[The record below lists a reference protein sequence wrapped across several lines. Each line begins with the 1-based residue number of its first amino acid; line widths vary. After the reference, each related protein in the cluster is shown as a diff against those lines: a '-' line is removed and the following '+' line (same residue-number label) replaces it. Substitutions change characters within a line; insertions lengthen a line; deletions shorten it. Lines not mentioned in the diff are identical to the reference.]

1 MLTEDYCDFET
12 AKLLKE
18 KGFKTPVETGY
29 YGDGR
34 ICHNLALDFM
44 DYNHE
49 DGYYSRP
56 TIQMAMKWLREV
68 HNLHIMVNCIG
79 KVNYDPIIQSF
90 DGKDF
95 EIDGVEV
102 GITKHIDGKYINVR
116 RGFKTYENA
125 CEAAIKYC
133 LINLI

>member
-1 MLTEDYCDFET
+1 MATITEDYISFET

-34 ICHNLALDFM
+34 ICHNLILDFM

-56 TIQMAMKWLREV
+56 TIQMAMKWLLREYR
-68 HNLHIMVNCIG
+68 LYVNVVPSVEGYYWTEKWHSYVEDLNKRYPYGKFIG
-79 KVNYDPIIQSF
+79 TFNSPEEAY
-90 DGKDF
+90 
-95 EIDGVEV
+95 
-102 GITKHIDGKYINVR
+102 
-116 RGFKTYENA
+116 
-125 CEAAIKYC
+125 EAAIKYT
-133 LINLI
+133 LENLI

>member
-1 MLTEDYCDFET
+1 MITEDYVSFET

-68 HNLHIMVNCIG
+68 HDIFIKLEFDV
-79 KVNYDPIIQSF
+79 DEDIQWHPSLALIK
-90 DGKDF
+90 GN
-95 EIDGVEV
+95 
-102 GITKHIDGKYINVR
+102 KYIHTNELQWYD
-116 RGFKTYENA
+116 TYEDA

-133 LINLI
+133 LENLI

>member
-1 MLTEDYCDFET
+1 MATITEDYVSFET

-18 KGFKTPVETGY
+18 KRFKTPVETGY

-56 TIQMAMKWLREV
+56 TIQMAMKWLR
-68 HNLHIMVNCIG
+68 
-79 KVNYDPIIQSF
+79 
-90 DGKDF
+90 
-95 EIDGVEV
+95 VEK
-102 GITKHIDGKYINVR
+102 GLYINTITLSPLEFNFSVLIVTQE
-116 RGFKTYENA
+116 GYYLDNA
-125 CEAAIKYC
+125 CEGGECYLNYQDSCEAAIEYC
-133 LINLI
+133 LENLI